1 MKKILIGASVATLLL
16 IGVPVVAPRLVNW
29 NDYRDELA
37 ARVGDAIGQSVRFDG
52 DLGLQLLPAPAFTAQ
67 NVRIKAP
74 RGFTQEDMATIKHL
88 EVRIALSSLLSGRVA
103 VESLAVAEP
112 SVVVETDA
120 AGRINWRSAARGGGG
135 GGGGDAV
142 GPLGR
147 LFSFDQILLRN
158 GLLTLI
164 DSRSGVRETL
174 TKIDLKIT
182 AGSLTG
188 PFQIAG
194 GLTLRGAP
202 LRLDA
207 TTGRFANGAAAP
219 VRLAVTLPGGD
230 PERLSGARFA
240 GIISPD
246 GPAPQVQGELRL
258 EGPNLKAALAP
269 ALTPVGDGGALSDRF
284 ARPFSLRATVEAASR
299 SVRFDNLEIVLGDA
313 KAAGAAALALND
325 DAVLSLSLLT
335 GRLELD
341 SWLPTPNA
349 DAPPAAPPRRVAPR
363 SAANPLAANPLAAN
377 PPAASSPAAAS
388 PTPNSSAAAF
398 LWPEK
403 LRAEIDLTVDAAAYA
418 GGVIRQARLIARA
431 DKTGVAVD
439 RLSMLPPG
447 GAFAANG
454 RVSFADGAPEAD
466 LLLDATADNLRA
478 LLGWLKADLAGAP
491 ADRLR
496 SAAFAGRI
504 KASADRLEVADAEI
518 SLDAVKAKGALLAE
532 WRARP
537 AFGLRLESAAVNI
550 DDYLSGPAA
559 PAPAN
564 PPAPTPAP
572 PLTAPAGGRA
582 APLSASGGMD
592 FWDGAAARL
601 LSRGDAALD
610 VRLGALTFGGRVWR
624 DVTLDVA
631 AAGGA
636 LDLRRFEAEAADGG
650 KLRLSGQAERFS
662 PLSGAHLTVE
672 ASTPDAAALL
682 PLAVKTLPAAAP
694 ALTNGPAALR
704 ARLAGDRD
712 KLALEATLE
721 AAGGKLEAGGEA
733 FKPLALLGLTPG
745 NGGRFDLTARL
756 SHPDADAA
764 LAPFGWRAPAA
775 PGPLDV
781 YAKLTGDATRLTVA
795 DLKGALGDA
804 PVAGSLKLD
813 RKPARPWIEAD
824 LQTGPL
830 DFDRLQPATA
840 KDVKE
845 NGAKTAAATAPAGE
859 NARPASADLDAL
871 RRFDGRFA
879 LTAAGLT
886 ASGVKLDNVA
896 AKLQLADGA
905 LSVERFD
912 AGLAGGRIGGRATLS
927 AAAPGK
933 PPRLSVSATAE
944 GMKPTGAYAVGP
956 LSLTGGVA
964 DAEAELL
971 FVDPAAPDPLRRLSG
986 TARLSS
992 RGGSLRGADL
1002 TVLRDRLR
1010 QADRPQAL
1018 LEGVA
1023 RGLQGGET
1031 AVTTLDGSARIENG
1045 VAETADARM
1054 ETAAGGVGAVGKI
1067 DLAAR
1072 LIDMLVTVEPD
1083 LDPPVPPLAL
1093 RLTGSL
1099 DQPTRSLDL
1108 SALQRHLAERLGGNA
1123 ATEALKN
1130 AVPRPSG
1137 GLPGALEAPA
1147 RDVLRNLLR

>member
-1 MKKILIGASVATLLL
+1 MKKFLIGASVATLLL
-16 IGVPVVAPRLVNW
+16 VGVPVAAPRLVNW

-67 NVRIKAP
+67 DVRIKAP
-74 RGFTQEDMATIKHL
+74 PGFSQEDMATLKHL
-88 EVRIALSSLLSGRVA
+88 EVRVALSSLLSGRIT

-120 AGRINWRSAARGGGG
+120 AGRVNWRAAARRGGGG
-135 GGGGDAV
+135 DVPSAV
-142 GPLGR
+142 GPLGQ

-158 GLLTLI
+158 GRLTLI

-194 GLTLRGAP
+194 GVTLRGAP

-230 PERLSGARFA
+230 PERLSGVRFA

-269 ALTPVGDGGALSDRF
+269 ALASAGNGGAPSDRL
-284 ARPFSLRATVEAASR
+284 ARPFSLRATVEAAER
-299 SVRFDNLEIVLGDA
+299 SVRFDSLEIALGDA
-313 KAAGAAALALND
+313 RAAGAAALALND
-325 DAVLSLSLLT
+325 QAVLTLSLSA

-341 SWLPTPNA
+341 SWLPAPTSDGTPTA
-349 DAPPAAPPRRVAPR
+349 RRNAPR
-363 SAANPLAANPLAAN
+363 ATAAA
-377 PPAASSPAAAS
+377 PAAAPS
-388 PTPNSSAAAF
+388 ATAPATTPTTAPTTAPTEAGDAAF
-398 LWPEK
+398 PWPEK
-403 LRAEIDLTVDAAAYA
+403 LRADIDLTVEAAAYA
-418 GGVIRQARLIARA
+418 GGVVRQARLIAHA
-431 DKTGVAVD
+431 DKTGVAVE
-439 RLSMLPPG
+439 RLSMQPPG
-447 GAFAANG
+447 AALAANG
-454 RVSFADGAPEAD
+454 RVSFGDNGPEAD
-466 LLLDATADNLRA
+466 LLVEATADNLRG
-478 LLGWLKADLAGAP
+478 LLEWLKADLTGAP
-491 ADRLR
+491 TDRLR
-496 SAAFAGRI
+496 NAAFAGRI

-518 SLDAVKAKGALLAE
+518 ALDAVKAKGALLAE

-537 AFGLRLESAAVNI
+537 AFGLRLEAGAINA
-550 DDYLSGPAA
+550 DDYLAGSAGSASATSNAPAA
-559 PAPAN
+559 PSAPL
-564 PPAPTPAP
+564 P
-572 PLTAPAGGRA
+572 GGRA
-582 APLSASGGMD
+582 APPSAAGGMD

-610 VRLGALTFGGRVWR
+610 VRVGALTFGGRTWR
-624 DVTLDVA
+624 DVALDVA

-636 LDLRRFEAEAADGG
+636 LDLRRFEAETADGG

-662 PLSGAHLTVE
+662 PLSGAHATVE
-672 ASTPDAAALL
+672 ASTPDAATLA
-682 PLAVKTLPAAAP
+682 PLALKIMPAAAP
-694 ALTNGPAALR
+694 IFTGGPATLR

-712 KLALEATLE
+712 KLALETLAE

-733 FKPLALLGLTPG
+733 LKPLALLGLAPG

-764 LAPFGWRAPAA
+764 LARFGWRAPAA
-775 PGPLDV
+775 PGPLDL
-781 YAKLTGDATRLTVA
+781 YAKLSGDAARLTVA
-795 DLKGALGDA
+795 DLKGAVGGA
-804 PVAGSLKLD
+804 PVTGSLKLD

-830 DFDRLQPATA
+830 DFSRLQSAPADGVRAGGPKATA
-840 KDVKE
+840 VE
-845 NGAKTAAATAPAGE
+845 SAATE
-859 NARPASADLDAL
+859 NARPASADLEAL

-886 ASGVKLDNVA
+886 AGSLALDNVA

-905 LSVERFD
+905 LTVERFD
-912 AGLAGGRIGGRATLS
+912 AGLAGGRVGGRATLS
-927 AAAPGK
+927 AAAPGR

-944 GMKPTGAYAVGP
+944 GMKPSGAYAVGP
-956 LSLTGGVA
+956 LSLAGGVA

-1002 TVLRDRLR
+1002 AVLRDRLR

-1054 ETAAGGVGAVGKI
+1054 ETAAGGVGAVGRV

-1083 LDPPVPPLAL
+1083 VDPPVPPLAL

-1130 AVPRPSG
+1130 IIPRPPG
-1137 GLPGALEAPA
+1137 GLPGGLEAPA